1 MDLRQVEA
9 DVVIAL
15 SCDKGDFVRGR
26 IIPIWECEDN
36 LFVLTDFAEQKALE
50 FVEEIGHETVSYK
63 IYDFRTKG

>member
-1 MDLRQVEA
+1 MGLRQVEA

-36 LFVLTDFAEQKALE
+36 LFVLTDFAEQKALWL
-50 FVEEIGHETVSYK
+50 GLASDLSYPSVS
-63 IYDFRTKG
+63 